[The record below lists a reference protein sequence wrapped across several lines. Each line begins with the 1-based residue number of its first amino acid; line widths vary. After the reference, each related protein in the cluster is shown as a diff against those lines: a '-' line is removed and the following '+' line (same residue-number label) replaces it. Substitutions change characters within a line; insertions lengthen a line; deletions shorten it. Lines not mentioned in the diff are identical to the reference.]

1 MVTRVRLWNP
11 FSRLAAVG
19 VVASAFLVASSGVAQ
34 AATITVNTTS
44 DVVANDGQCSLREA
58 ITAANTNTAS
68 GAAGGECAAGS
79 GADTISVP
87 AGTYTLTIATG
98 ITISADLTLTGAAP
112 GSTVIQPAT
121 APGVAFQRVFVIQ
134 SGATVTIS
142 GLTLR
147 HGRAVGGL
155 GGAIHNS
162 GTLTLANTTVR
173 DNSAVNIGFGGAGGG
188 IFNSGGATLTLTNST
203 ISGNAASTGGGIFNS
218 GDTLTL
224 TNSTVSGN
232 SASIDAGGIDNSGG
246 TLTLTNS
253 TVSSNSAA
261 VNGGGIRNG
270 GSTTLTNTIVANS
283 PSGGDC
289 FGGGFTSLGHNLDSD
304 STCNLTVPTDLPGVD
319 PLLGVLAD
327 NGGPTFTHALLAGSP
342 AIDAGDDAEAPAT
355 DQRGTTRPVGSASD
369 IGAFEAP
376 AADLA
381 MAKSASPTSVD
392 VGSNLTYTLTVTNNG
407 PDTASNVSLT
417 DTLPGVV
424 TFVSASAGCT
434 ESGGTVTCTAASLA
448 NGTNV
453 VFTITVTAPAAGQIF
468 SNSASVTSAVNDP
481 DNSDNTAAASV
492 TAFNPPSVPG
502 LTTWS
507 LGALA
512 FGLGALVLAARR
524 RRAVFPR

>member
-1 MVTRVRLWNP
+1 MRLWNP
-11 FSRLAAVG
+11 FSRLATVG
-19 VVASAFLVASSGVAQ
+19 VVASAFLVASSSVAQ
-34 AATITVNTTS
+34 AATITVSTTS

-98 ITISADLTLTGAAP
+98 ITISTDLTLSGVGP
-112 GSTVIQPAT
+112 SSTIIQRAT
-121 APGVAFQRVFVIQ
+121 APGVAFQRVFVIG

-142 GLTLR
+142 GLTMR
-147 HGRAVGGL
+147 HGRVTGFGG
-155 GGAIHNS
+155 GIHNS
-162 GTLTLANTTVR
+162 
-173 DNSAVNIGFGGAGGG
+173 
-188 IFNSGGATLTLTNST
+188 
-203 ISGNAASTGGGIFNS
+203 
-218 GDTLTL
+218 
-224 TNSTVSGN
+224 
-232 SASIDAGGIDNSGG
+232 G

-253 TVSSNSAA
+253 TVSDNIARDPFGG
-261 VNGGGIRNG
+261 NGGGILNQTGATLALTNSTVSGNTATLQGGGIFSNGTLTITNSTFSNNSASNG
-270 GSTTLTNTIVANS
+270 GGIASFGTAQLVNTIIANN

-289 FGGGFTSLGHNLDSD
+289 AVNSLTSLGHNLDSD
-304 STCNLTVPTDLPGVD
+304 NSCKLTEPDDLPGVD
-319 PLLGVLAD
+319 PLLGPLQD

-392 VGSNLTYTLTVTNNG
+392 VGSKVDVGSNLNYTLIVTNNG
-407 PDTASNVSLT
+407 PDTAINVSLT

-424 TFVSASAGCT
+424 TFVSASAGCI
-434 ESGGTVTCTAASLA
+434 ESGGTVTCTTASLA
-448 NGTNV
+448 KGANV
-453 VFTITVTAPAAGQIF
+453 QFTITVTAPSTGQIF
-468 SNSASVTSAVNDP
+468 SNSASVTSAVSDP
-481 DNSDNTAAASV
+481 DSSDNTATVVV

-502 LTTWS
+502 VTTWG

-512 FGLGALVLAARR
+512 LGLGALVPVARR
-524 RRAVFPR
+524 RRAAFPW